1 MNIDIYISDFFPKY
15 PNVKNKDSEF
25 LNPYNDEF
33 SKVIYQ
39 KREFYEN
46 RLKPI
51 ENKPENRGEQL
62 AHQKNISRFISER
75 TGYNNLL
82 IFHEMGTGKTCTA
95 IGIVEQIRANK
106 DSGYKHVLYIS
117 KGESLHDNFINELL
131 FKCTDGRY
139 IPEGYD
145 QLSQLE
151 KSHRSNKI
159 VNEFYSLK
167 TFETFAKL
175 INGKTNNNLEKEYS
189 NHIIIIDEVHNLR
202 LRETGPSGINTYKEI
217 HRFLHA
223 VKDCKIILM
232 SGTPMK
238 DTVNEIASIFNL
250 ITPMNKQLPVE
261 EDFDKLYLEKNNE
274 NKFVVKQDKIQE
286 LKEHFKGLVS
296 FLKAVKSN
304 VPQVFLG
311 QKIGNLKEFNVVP
324 QYMSDYQSRIYMEA
338 YRSDQTER
346 TGVYSKSR
354 QTSLFLFPD
363 GSYADTGFSKYI
375 VRKTVRRSGRGRG
388 ETTYKFNAKQTFI
401 NTYKGSTPEETISKI
416 EKYSVKYANSLRMIL
431 RAQRENKCVFIYN
444 EYVKGS
450 GLIVFSIL
458 LELIGFSAAT
468 GSEPEKSY
476 SPRYTLFTNLTMS
489 TKKIQRIVKRFN
501 QPDNTE
507 GKVIN
512 VILGSKKISEGI
524 SFFNIQIEEIQTP
537 WFNYGE
543 TSQIIA
549 RGYRFDSHDM
559 LIEQGKNPSIEIIQ
573 SVSIPNTS
581 ERDSVDLKMYEISEF
596 KDISIKSMERV
607 LKENAWD
614 CGLNYDRNRTG
625 VNNSRDCDY
634 KDCIYT
640 CEYGSNDEEREP
652 EMLDESS
659 YQNYYS
665 EKDVNEIEKEI
676 KNVFRKTFS
685 IQLSEISLMLPQ
697 HSIFLI
703 LKTLYN
709 MIVEKVSIINKFGFV
724 SYIEEYKNVYFITDS
739 INSKGN
745 ITYKY
750 YTKNPIIYDKES
762 FSDVINSTY
771 TETLPKIIR
780 QIDTIQTKEDV
791 ILVINRLP
799 MIIQEY
805 ILESSIIA
813 ENKNINTNRR
823 ARRLILDY
831 FKDFYT
837 EFNGTML
844 SYLMYEESGILR
856 CIDSTGVW
864 VNCTEERYSQ
874 HIDQILKKIR
884 ERLENNEYNKIG
896 YYGQVNFG
904 VSTDENVKFIRKG
917 VSDTPSSF
925 LQCVMEAYYENMD
938 NTEVSQNLKQFR
950 QRLKEP
956 SYISVVKQSLYD
968 FSQEEIIEMISNENI
983 YFDPQYFTD
992 LLEVYFKC
1000 NIYVFSSKNDK
1011 KGELIIPRH
1020 INGYY
1025 TNKKYDKT
1033 ILVYENIGSV
1043 SDSSP
1048 YPRCELILKWDK
1060 TSDEQQI
1067 TYNFN
1072 SNEQISNAITKMF
1085 HTINRTYILDNQI
1098 KSILFP
1104 IFNPNVQII
1113 EQYIDNYGKSRM
1125 IKLIINNKDCT
1136 VLCDPTQPITVKHVD
1151 EMDIIRFEQEEID
1164 TFINIYKPDKLKQY
1178 VNRDNLLME
1187 IKGMI
1192 GNVMVTIPVN
1202 DNIRPLP
1209 NIQQDNDMSDVISRD
1224 TKSLLVKFTNYRKQ
1238 SKYLREY
1245 IVWLFSTYLHN
1256 GNIRDINDN
1265 IIIDFINRHIQ
1276 VITDFEYK
1284 QIDKFFSM
1292 TSNIMNDNKLV
1303 CDSEELVKRL
1313 VQYLQL
1319 YVYNHKE
1326 KVLNYHTKTI
1336 IDNYYENILDLNS
1349 HSSQV
1354 LISSEDTFNNFMNQ
1368 HDRKLV
1374 IYEAIQPDIH
1384 IPYMFR
1390 NKYISNKLVLI
1401 QNSTSLEK
1409 AIYIGYTWKNSGY
1422 NIGYDFEITQE
1433 LPSYQYILY
1442 AYKNNSDIQKY
1453 KINGE
1458 ENPFDIK
1465 IIGYKIENV
1474 SMFST
1479 IIEL

>member
-1 MNIDIYISDFFPKY
+1 MNTNIYISDFFPKY
-15 PNVKNKDSEF
+15 PNVKNKDNDF
-25 LNPYNDEF
+25 LNPYNDDF

-46 RLKPI
+46 RLKSI

-62 AHQKNISRFISER
+62 SHQKNISRFISER

-95 IGIVEQIRANK
+95 IGITEQIRSNK
-106 DSGYKHVLYIS
+106 NSGYKHTLYIS

-175 INGKTNNNLEKEYS
+175 IHGKTNNNLEQEYS

-217 HRFLHA
+217 HRFLHI

-238 DTVNEIASIFNL
+238 DTVNEIASVFNL

-261 EDFDKLYLEKNNE
+261 EEFDKLYLEKNNE

-304 VPQVFLG
+304 VPQVFSG

-324 QYMSDYQSRIYMEA
+324 QYMSDYQSRIYIEA

-354 QTSLFLFPD
+354 QSSLFLFPD
-363 GSYADTGFSKYI
+363 GTYADTGFSKYI
-375 VRKTVRRSGRGRG
+375 VRKTTGRRR
-388 ETTYKFNAKQTFI
+388 ETTYKFSARRQFI
-401 NTYKGSTPEETISKI
+401 DTYKGNTPEETITKI

-458 LELIGFSAAT
+458 LELIGFSPAS
-468 GSEPEKSY
+468 GSEPENSY

-489 TKKIQRIVKRFN
+489 TKKIQRVVNRFN

-559 LIEQGKNPSIEIIQ
+559 LINQGKSPSLEIIQ

-634 KDCIYT
+634 RDCTYT
-640 CEYGSNDEEREP
+640 CDYDSNEQEREP

-665 EKDVNEIEKEI
+665 EKDVSEIEKEI

-685 IQLSEISLMLPQ
+685 IQLSEILIMLPQ
-697 HSIFLI
+697 YSIFLI

-724 SYIEEYKNVYFITDS
+724 SYLEEYKNVYFITDN

-750 YTKNPIIYDKES
+750 YTQHPIIYNKEI
-762 FSDVINSTY
+762 FSDVINKTY
-771 TETLPKIIR
+771 IETLPKIIR
-780 QIDTIQTKEDV
+780 EIDTIQTKEDV
-791 ILVINRLP
+791 ILIINRLP
-799 MIIQEY
+799 INVQEY
-805 ILESSIIA
+805 ILETSILA
-813 ENKNINTNRR
+813 EDRNVNRNR
-823 ARRLILDY
+823 NARGLILDY

-837 EFNGTML
+837 KFNGTL
-844 SYLMYEESGILR
+844 VSYLLYEESGILR
-856 CIDSTGVW
+856 CVDSNGIW
-864 VNCTEERYSQ
+864 INCTDERYSQ
-874 HIDQILKKIR
+874 HIDRMLKSIR
-884 ERLENNEYNKIG
+884 DRLEKNPVG
-896 YYGQVNFG
+896 YYGQLNFG

-925 LQCVMEAYYENMD
+925 LECVIEAYYENMNDD
-938 NTEVSQNLKQFR
+938 NENETIQNLRQFR
-950 QRLKEP
+950 RRFREP

-968 FSQEEIIEMISNENI
+968 FSDDEIIDMILNEDV

-992 LLEVYFKC
+992 LLETYFKC
-1000 NIYVFSSKNDK
+1000 NIFVFSSKNNK
-1011 KGELIIPRH
+1011 KGELTIPRH

-1033 ILVYENIGSV
+1033 ILIYENIGSV

-1060 TSDEQQI
+1060 TTEQQQI

-1072 SNEQISNAITKMF
+1072 TNEQISSAIIKMF
-1085 HTINRTYILDNQI
+1085 HDINRTYILNNQI
-1098 KSILFP
+1098 KSVLFP
-1104 IFNPNVQII
+1104 IFNPNIEII
-1113 EQYIDNYGKSRM
+1113 EQYIDVYGKSRM
-1125 IKLIINNKDCT
+1125 IKLNVNSKDCT
-1136 VLCDPTQPITVKHVD
+1136 ILCDPTQPITVKHVN
-1151 EMDIIRFEQEEID
+1151 EMDIIRFEQREID
-1164 TFINIYKPDKLKQY
+1164 TFLNLYRLTKLKQY
-1178 VNRDNLLME
+1178 VNRDNLLIE

-1192 GNVMVTIPVN
+1192 GNVMITIPVK
-1202 DNIRPLP
+1202 DNILPLP

-1224 TKSLLVKFTNYRKQ
+1224 TESLFVKFSEYRKQ

-1245 IVWLFSTYLHN
+1245 IVWLFSTYLHTN
-1256 GNIRDINDN
+1256 NIRDINDN
-1265 IIIDFINRHIQ
+1265 TMIEFIDQYIQIIPN
-1276 VITDFEYK
+1276 FEYK

-1292 TSNIMNDNKLV
+1292 DSDIMNNNKLV
-1303 CDSEELVKRL
+1303 CNSEELVKRL
-1313 VQYLQL
+1313 LQYLQL
-1319 YVYNHKE
+1319 HIYNHRE
-1326 KVLNYHTKTI
+1326 KVMIYHTKTI

-1354 LISSEDTFNNFMNQ
+1354 LISSEDAFNNFINQ
-1368 HDRKLV
+1368 YNTKLTV
-1374 IYEAIQPDIH
+1374 YEDIQPEIQL
-1384 IPYMFR
+1384 PYMFR
-1390 NKYISNKLVLI
+1390 NKYISNKLILI
-1401 QNSTSLEK
+1401 QNSKSLEK
-1409 AIYIGYTWKNSGY
+1409 AIYIGYIWKNLGY
-1422 NIGYDFEITQE
+1422 NIGYDFEIAE
-1433 LPSYQYILY
+1433 EIPKYQYTLY
-1442 AYKNNSDIQKY
+1442 AYKNNVDIKKY

-1458 ENPFDIK
+1458 ENPYNIK
-1465 IIGYKIENV
+1465 IIGYKLENI

-1479 IIEL
+1479 IIDL

>member
-1 MNIDIYISDFFPKY
+1 MNIYISDFFPKY
-15 PNVKNKDSEF
+15 PNVNNKDNIF

-62 AHQKNISRFISER
+62 AHQKNISMFISER

-95 IGIVEQIRANK
+95 IGITEQIRSNK
-106 DSGYKHVLYIS
+106 NNGYKHALYVS

-159 VNEFYSLK
+159 ANEFYSLK

-175 INGKTNNNLEKEYS
+175 IHGKTNKNLRQEYS

-238 DTVNEIASIFNL
+238 DTVNEIASVFNL
-250 ITPMNKQLPVE
+250 ITPINKQLPVE
-261 EDFDKLYLEKNNE
+261 EEFDKLYLEKNNE
-274 NKFVVKQDKIQE
+274 NKIVVKQDKIQD

-304 VPQVFLG
+304 VPQVFTG
-311 QKIGNLKEFNVVP
+311 RKIGNLKEFNVVP
-324 QYMSDYQSRIYMEA
+324 QYMSDYQSGIYMDA

-354 QTSLFLFPD
+354 QSSLFLFPD
-363 GSYADTGFSKYI
+363 GSYADAGFSKYI
-375 VRKTVRRSGRGRG
+375 VRKTVNRTGRGRG
-388 ETTYKFNAKQTFI
+388 ETTYKFSAKQTFI
-401 NTYKGSTPEETISKI
+401 DTYKGSTPQETIAKI

-458 LELIGFSAAT
+458 LELIGFSVAT
-468 GSEPEKSY
+468 GSESENSY

-489 TKKIQRIVKRFN
+489 TKRIQRVVKRFN

-559 LIEQGKNPSIEIIQ
+559 LIKQGKNPSLEIIQ
-573 SVSIPNTS
+573 SVSIPNTT

-625 VNNSRDCDY
+625 TDNSRDCDY
-634 KDCIYT
+634 RDCTYS
-640 CEYGSNDEEREP
+640 CDYGSTEQEREP
-652 EMLDESS
+652 EILDESS

-665 EKDVNEIEKEI
+665 EKDVNDIQREI

-685 IQLSEISLMLPQ
+685 IQLSEILIILPQ
-697 HSIFLI
+697 YSIFLI

-709 MIVEKVSIINKFGFV
+709 MIVEKTSITNKFGFV
-724 SYIEEYKNVYFITDS
+724 SYLEEYKNVYFITDN

-750 YTKNPIIYDKES
+750 YTQNPIIYNKET
-762 FSDVINSTY
+762 FLTVINKTY
-771 TETLPKIIR
+771 VETLPKIIR
-780 QIDTIQTKEDV
+780 EIDTIQTKDDV
-791 ILVINRLP
+791 IIVINRLP
-799 MIIQEY
+799 MNVQEY
-805 ILESSIIA
+805 ILETSILA
-813 ENKNINTNRR
+813 EDRNINRNRN
-823 ARRLILDY
+823 ARGLMLDY

-837 EFNGTML
+837 KFNGTWV
-844 SYLMYEESGILR
+844 SYLLYEESGVLR
-856 CIDSTGVW
+856 CVDSNGVW
-864 VNCTEERYSQ
+864 VNCTDERYSQ
-874 HIDQILKKIR
+874 HIDQMLKTIR
-884 ERLENNEYNKIG
+884 DRLEKNPVG

-904 VSTDENVKFIRKG
+904 VSIDENINFIRKG

-925 LQCVMEAYYENMD
+925 LQCVLEAYYENMD
-938 NTEVSQNLKQFR
+938 NDNIEEVTENLRQFR
-950 QRLKEP
+950 LRLTEP

-968 FSQEEIIEMISNENI
+968 FDGEEIIDMISNENT
-983 YFDPQYFTD
+983 YFDPQYFTG
-992 LLEVYFKC
+992 LLETYFKC
-1000 NIYVFSSKNDK
+1000 NIYVFSSKNNK
-1011 KGELIIPRH
+1011 KGELTVPRH
-1020 INGYY
+1020 MNGYY
-1025 TNKKYDKT
+1025 TNKKYNKT

-1060 TSDEQQI
+1060 TSEQQQI

-1072 SNEQISNAITKMF
+1072 TNEQISTAIIKMF
-1085 HTINRTYILDNQI
+1085 HDINRTYILNNQI
-1098 KSILFP
+1098 KSVLFP
-1104 IFNPNVQII
+1104 IFNPNIKII
-1113 EQYIDNYGKSRM
+1113 EQYIDAYGKSRM
-1125 IKLIINNKDCT
+1125 IKLNINDKECT
-1136 VLCDPTQPITVKHVD
+1136 ILCDPTQPITVKHVD
-1151 EMDIIRFEQEEID
+1151 EMDVIRFEQQEID
-1164 TFINIYKPDKLKQY
+1164 TFINVYKPTKLTQY

-1187 IKGMI
+1187 IKGVI
-1192 GNVMVTIPVN
+1192 GNVMITIPVKN
-1202 DNIRPLP
+1202 NIPPLP
-1209 NIQQDNDMSDVISRD
+1209 NIIQDNDMSDVISRD
-1224 TKSLLVKFTNYRKQ
+1224 TESLFVKFSEYRKQ

-1245 IVWLFSTYLHN
+1245 IIWLFSTYLHTN
-1256 GNIRDINDN
+1256 NIRDIDDN
-1265 IIIDFINRHIQ
+1265 TMIEFIDQYIQIIPNFN
-1276 VITDFEYK
+1276 YK

-1292 TSNIMNDNKLV
+1292 DSAIMSDNKLV
-1303 CDSEELVKRL
+1303 CNSEELVIRL
-1313 VQYLQL
+1313 IQYLQL
-1319 YVYNHKE
+1319 HIYNHRE
-1326 KVLNYHTKTI
+1326 KVLSYHTKNI

-1349 HSSQV
+1349 HRSQT
-1354 LISSEDTFNNFMNQ
+1354 LISSEETFNNFVSQYN
-1368 HDRKLV
+1368 RKLTV
-1374 IYEAIQPDIH
+1374 YDDIQLEIH
-1384 IPYMFR
+1384 VPYMFR
-1390 NKYISNKLVLI
+1390 NKYISDKLLLI
-1401 QNSTSLEK
+1401 QNSTSLQN
-1409 AIYIGYTWKNSGY
+1409 AIYTGYTWKKSGY
-1422 NIGYDFEITQE
+1422 NIGYEFERTEEIPNYKYT
-1433 LPSYQYILY
+1433 LY
-1442 AYKNNSDIQKY
+1442 AYKNSKDTQTY
-1453 KINGE
+1453 TINGD
-1458 ENPFDIK
+1458 ENPFNIK
-1465 IIGYKIENV
+1465 IIGYKVGNV

>member
-1 MNIDIYISDFFPKY
+1 MNTDIYISDFFPKY
-15 PNVKNKDSEF
+15 PNVNNKDNQL
-25 LNPYNDEF
+25 LNPYNDDF
-33 SKVIYQ
+33 SKVIYE

-46 RLKPI
+46 RLKSI

-62 AHQKNISRFISER
+62 SHQKNLSRFVSER

-82 IFHEMGTGKTCTA
+82 IFHEMGTGKTCSA
-95 IGIVEQIRANK
+95 IGIVEQIRSNK
-106 DSGYKHVLYIS
+106 NSGYKHALYIS

-175 INGKTNNNLEKEYS
+175 IKGKTNISLQKEYS

-238 DTVNEIASIFNL
+238 DTVNEIASVFNL
-250 ITPMNKQLPVE
+250 ITPMDNQLPVE
-261 EDFDKLYLEKNNE
+261 DEFDKLYLEKNSD
-274 NKFVVKQDKIQE
+274 NKIIVKESKIQE
-286 LKEHFKGLVS
+286 LKKHFKGLVS

-304 VPQVFLG
+304 VPQVFSG
-311 QKIGNLKEFNVVP
+311 RKIGNLTEFNVVP
-324 QYMSDYQSRIYMEA
+324 QYMSEYQSGIYMDA

-354 QTSLFLFPD
+354 QSSLFLFPD
-363 GSYADTGFSKYI
+363 GSYADAGFSKYI
-375 VRKTVRRSGRGRG
+375 VRKVVRRTGRGRG
-388 ETTYKFNAKQTFI
+388 ETTYKFSARQSFI
-401 NTYKGSTPEETISKI
+401 NTYKGNTPEETITKI

-458 LELIGFSAAT
+458 LEMIGFTPAT
-468 GSEPEKSY
+468 GSEPENSH

-489 TKKIQRIVKRFN
+489 TKKIQRVVNRFN

-559 LIEQGKNPSIEIIQ
+559 LINQGKNPSLEIIQ

-581 ERDSVDLKMYEISEF
+581 NRDSVDLKMYEISEF

-625 VNNSRDCDY
+625 TNNSRDCDY
-634 KDCIYT
+634 RDCTYT
-640 CEYGSNDEEREP
+640 CDYGSNEQEQEP
-652 EMLDESS
+652 NMLDESS

-665 EKDVNEIEKEI
+665 EKDVQEIEKEI

-685 IQLSEISLMLPQ
+685 IQLSEILVMLPQ
-697 HSIFLI
+697 YSIFLI

-709 MIVEKVSIINKFGFV
+709 MIVEKVSIVNKFGFL
-724 SYIEEYKNVYFITDS
+724 SYLEEYKNVYFITDN

-750 YTKNPIIYDKES
+750 YTQNPIIYNKET
-762 FSDVINSTY
+762 FSEVIHRTY
-771 TETLPKIIR
+771 IDTLPKIIR
-780 QIDTIQTKEDV
+780 EIDTIQTKEDV

-799 MIIQEY
+799 MNIQEY
-805 ILESSIIA
+805 ILETSILA
-813 ENKNINTNRR
+813 EDRNVDRNRN

-831 FKDFYT
+831 FNDFYT
-837 EFNGTML
+837 KFNGTWI
-844 SYLMYEESGILR
+844 SYLLYEETDVLR
-856 CIDSTGVW
+856 CVNSNGIW
-864 VNCTEERYSQ
+864 VNCTDERYSR
-874 HIDQILKKIR
+874 HIDQMLKTVR
-884 ERLENNEYNKIG
+884 DRLEKNPVG

-904 VSTDENVKFIRKG
+904 VSEDENVKFIRKG
-917 VSDTPSSF
+917 VLDTPSSF
-925 LQCVMEAYYENMD
+925 LQCVMEAYYENMND
-938 NTEVSQNLKQFR
+938 DEEDVIQNLRQFR
-950 QRLKEP
+950 QRLIEP

-968 FSQEEIIEMISNENI
+968 FSQEEIVEMISNEDV
-983 YFDPQYFTD
+983 YFDPTYFTD
-992 LLEVYFKC
+992 LLETYFKC
-1000 NIYVFSSKNDK
+1000 NIFVFSSKNDK
-1011 KGELIIPRH
+1011 KGELTIPRH

-1033 ILVYENIGSV
+1033 ILVYENMGSV

-1048 YPRCELILKWDK
+1048 YPRCELILKWNK
-1060 TSDEQQI
+1060 TEQEQQI

-1072 SNEQISNAITKMF
+1072 TNEQISNAITKMF
-1085 HTINRTYILDNQI
+1085 HDINRTYILNNQI
-1098 KSILFP
+1098 KSVLFP
-1104 IFNPNVQII
+1104 IFNPNVEVV
-1113 EQYIDNYGKSRM
+1113 EQYIDTYGKSRM
-1125 IKLIINNKDCT
+1125 IKLKINGNECT
-1136 VLCDPTQPITVKHVD
+1136 ILCEPTQPITVNHVN
-1151 EMDIIRFEQEEID
+1151 EMDVIRFDKETID
-1164 TFINIYKPDKLKQY
+1164 TFIDIYKPEKLTQY
-1178 VNRDNLLME
+1178 VNRDNVVME
-1187 IKGMI
+1187 IKGML
-1192 GNVMVTIPVN
+1192 GNVMITIPVS
-1202 DNIRPLP
+1202 DNVPPLP
-1209 NIQQDNDMSDVISRD
+1209 NMQQDNDMSDVISRD
-1224 TKSLLVKFTNYRKQ
+1224 TESLFVKFTEYRKQ

-1245 IVWLFSTYLHN
+1245 VVWLFSTYLHTN
-1256 GNIRDINDN
+1256 NIRDINDN
-1265 IIIDFINRHIQ
+1265 VIVNFIDEYIQIIPNFK
-1276 VITDFEYK
+1276 YK
-1284 QIDKFFSM
+1284 QIGKFFSM
-1292 TSNIMNDNKLV
+1292 DTDIMVNNKLV
-1303 CDSEELVKRL
+1303 CNSEELVKRL
-1313 VQYLQL
+1313 IQYLQL
-1319 YVYNHKE
+1319 HIYNHRE
-1326 KVLNYHTKTI
+1326 KVLTYHTKTI
-1336 IDNYYENILDLNS
+1336 IDKYYENILDLNN

-1354 LISSEDTFNNFMNQ
+1354 LISSEDTFNNFIDQYN
-1368 HDRKLV
+1368 RKLTV
-1374 IYEAIQPDIH
+1374 YETVQPDIH

-1409 AIYIGYTWKNSGY
+1409 AIYTGYTWKNSGY
-1422 NIGYDFEITQE
+1422 NTGYEFEIEQE
-1433 LPSYQYILY
+1433 IPRYSYTLY
-1442 AYKNNSDIQKY
+1442 SYKNNNEIQKY

-1458 ENPFDIK
+1458 ENPFNIK
-1465 IIGYKIENV
+1465 IIGYKVEDV
-1474 SMFST
+1474 PMFST
-1479 IIEL
+1479 IIEI